1 MVICLLLL
9 IVSAVAFGFMTGFH
23 DASNIVATMI
33 ASRALSPRRALALTT
48 ICETLGPCIF
58 GVAVANTIGH
68 DVISGETVTLA
79 VVIAALLGAIVWS
92 LLTWWLGIPS
102 SSSHALI
109 GGIIGAA
116 ALENGIKHGFE
127 NSFSV
132 IRMAGL
138 QKVLIALFISPFIG
152 LIVGFVLQ
160 RLILNFMVAV
170 RAEPRANN
178 FFRVGQIFT
187 GCALGLSHGAN
198 DAQKT
203 MGMIAMGLVATGF
216 QKQFAVS
223 WWVIAIGAAS
233 IGAGTAA
240 GGYRLIKTLGFKLYK
255 IWPIHGFTT
264 QLSSAAVILTA
275 ALVGGPVSTTQ
286 VVSGAILGVGASEN
300 VRKVR
305 WQMAAN
311 IAMSWILTIPAA
323 GGVAA
328 GIYCLVKYLM
338 KHLGGPL

>member
-33 ASRALSPRRALALTT
+33 ASRALSPRRALVLTT

-68 DVISGETVTLA
+68 DIISGDTVTLA

-92 LLTWWLGIPS
+92 LLTWWMGIPS

-116 ALENGIKHGFE
+116 AIEHGFG
-127 NSFSV
+127 V
-132 IRMAGL
+132 IHIAGL
-138 QKVLIALFISPFIG
+138 KKILLALFISPFIG
-152 LIVGFVLQ
+152 LVVGFILQ

-178 FFRVGQIFT
+178 FFRAGQIFT

-223 WWVIAIGAAS
+223 WWIIAIGAAS

-264 QLSSAAVILTA
+264 QFASAAVILTA
-275 ALVGGPVSTTQ
+275 ALAGGPVSTTQ

-300 VRKVR
+300 IRKVR

-328 GIYCLVKYLM
+328 GIYCLVKYFM